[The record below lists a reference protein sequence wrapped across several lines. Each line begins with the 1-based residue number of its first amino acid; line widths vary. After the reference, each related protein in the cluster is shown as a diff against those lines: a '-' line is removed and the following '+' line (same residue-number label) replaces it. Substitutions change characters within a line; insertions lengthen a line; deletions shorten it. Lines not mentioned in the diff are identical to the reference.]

1 MQRAGQPKA
10 LFILITP
17 SDRPF
22 LPFPPSVL
30 PTFPPSGPR
39 VQVLVWKEINYSH
52 MRPVEKQRIADEVNI
67 LKELRNP
74 FIVRFYDHI
83 HERASK
89 RCYIVMEHCPVR
101 TWVHTTK

>member
-1 MQRAGQPKA
+1 MFGW
-10 LFILITP
+10 
-17 SDRPF
+17 
-22 LPFPPSVL
+22 
-30 PTFPPSGPR
+30 
-39 VQVLVWKEINYSH
+39 QVLVWKEINYSH

-101 TWVHTTK
+101 ALPLPACLPACA